1 MSRKPSNLKEEQAL
15 QRMRAGARLVPMHT
29 ERTPDL
35 PGSSCRAV
43 PSVTR
48 RQTKS
53 ANTLPLLVR
62 RMGCFRA
69 FIKLGV
75 C

>member
-1 MSRKPSNLKEEQAL
+1 MSRKLSNLKEEQAL
-15 QRMRAGARLVPMHT
+15 QRMRAGARLVPMHNGT
-29 ERTPDL
+29 H
-35 PGSSCRAV
+35 PGPSWFIV
-43 PSVTR
+43 PGGPVSDTTA
-48 RQTKS
+48 TKS